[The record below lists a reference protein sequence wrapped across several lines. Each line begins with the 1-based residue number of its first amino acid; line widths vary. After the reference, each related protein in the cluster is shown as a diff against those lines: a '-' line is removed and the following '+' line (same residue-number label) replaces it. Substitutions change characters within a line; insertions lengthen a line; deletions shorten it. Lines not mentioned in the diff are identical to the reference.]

1 MELTF
6 YIWENDSEVG
16 PYTLSQMR
24 SMWSS
29 GRMTLKSHVRQET
42 DSDWKEAREY
52 EIIYE
57 LGQKSLQ
64 ANSPFQR
71 VVVTD
76 FEMSFRS
83 MVIFMCKWAVAAI
96 PAALILFC
104 LLIGLA
110 MAFGVFG
117 AILGGLSV
125 R

>member
-6 YIWENDSEVG
+6 YIWENNTEVG

-24 SMWSS
+24 SLWQS
-29 GRMTLKSHVRQET
+29 GRINLKSHVRQES
-42 DSDWKEAREY
+42 DSDWKEAKEY
-52 EIIYE
+52 EIIYD
-57 LGQKSLQ
+57 S
-64 ANSPFQR
+64 SPRTPQLNRMSQR

-76 FEMSFRS
+76 FEMSFKS

-104 LLIGLA
+104 LLIGVA
-110 MAFGVFG
+110 MAFGVLG
-117 AILGGLSV
+117 AILRGVSG

>member
-1 MELTF
+1 
-6 YIWENDSEVG
+6 
-16 PYTLSQMR
+16 
-24 SMWSS
+24 
-29 GRMTLKSHVRQET
+29 MTLKSHVRQET